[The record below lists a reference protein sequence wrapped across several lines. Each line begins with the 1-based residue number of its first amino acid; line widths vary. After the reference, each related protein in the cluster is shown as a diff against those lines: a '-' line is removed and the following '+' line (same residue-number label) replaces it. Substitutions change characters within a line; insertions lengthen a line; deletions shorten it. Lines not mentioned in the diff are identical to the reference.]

1 MSSTWLWIGTIGM
14 ALGAVAIIGLGGK
27 SESRHHVTA
36 SAFVCIIAACAY
48 FAMARG
54 QGVHSFVDN
63 GGVERTVYYAR
74 YLDWVFTTPL
84 LLIGLITVALP
95 RLASTTEGRDRNALV
110 AGVVG
115 ADVGMIVTGLFGAL
129 SKDDHTRWV
138 WYVIS
143 CAFFLVVLYMI
154 SGPIRAAAA
163 QRGAGHAALY
173 TRLLGILTVLW
184 FIYPILWAIGTE
196 GAGKVGLSTEIATF
210 AVIDLLAKVGFGILL
225 VSGTNNLRG
234 SAVERAAA

>member
-27 SESRHHVTA
+27 SDGRHHVTA

-48 FAMARG
+48 FAMASK
-54 QGVHSFVDN
+54 QGIHTFVDN
-63 GGVERTVYYAR
+63 GGTERTVYYAR
-74 YLDWVFTTPL
+74 YLDWVLTTPL
-84 LLIGLITVALP
+84 LLIGLMTVALP
-95 RLASTTEGRDRNALV
+95 RLTSTTEGRDRNALV

-115 ADVGMIVTGLFGAL
+115 ADVGMILTGLFGAL
-129 SKDDHTRWV
+129 SKDEHTRWV

-154 SGPIRAAAA
+154 AGPIRAAAA

-173 TRLLGILTVLW
+173 SRLLGILSVLW
-184 FIYPILWAIGTE
+184 FIYPILWALGTE
-196 GAGKVGLSTEIATF
+196 GVGKLGLSSEIATF

-225 VSGTNNLRG
+225 VSGAKNLRG
-234 SAVERAAA
+234 AAVAA